1 MSRSIFQRILDL
13 KIWVRQV
20 GAIWLMLVLAWSAM
34 IYWASLE
41 QHRAA
46 IQQSIDFSNSVHQM
60 TLAGLTGMMITGTVA
75 QRAVYLDQIRQSND
89 VRDLQVIRGDALIKQ
104 FGPGLA
110 GESTPDD
117 VEREVL
123 KSKKAYYQV
132 VKEQYQGKSV
142 ENMRAVIP
150 VVASKKYL
158 GKDCLT
164 CHLVPEGTVLG
175 TVSMKIS
182 LDRANQAVWDFTW
195 KIFIV
200 AVVFSIPLLLFIYL
214 FTVRV
219 ITRPLKEMSDG
230 LHDIAEGEGDL
241 TRRLIVKSK
250 DEIGQTATL
259 FNLVMEKFSHLVRQV
274 STSANQVSAAAKQLA
289 QSAQQ
294 VADSSSQQRDK
305 SVATAAVVEE
315 MTGSIAAVAQS
326 TGQMQQMSQQSLD
339 RSHQGNESISM
350 LVGEIDQVE
359 SAVNEIASAV
369 NEFTRST
376 TSINTMTKQ
385 VKDIAEQTNLLALNA
400 AIEAARAGEQGRGF
414 AVVAD
419 EVRKLAEKSSQSA
432 SQIDTVTQALGQQSV
447 AVDKAIERGLSH
459 LRSSQDSMETV
470 AMVLSEA
477 NASVNEVGEKVSDV
491 ANIAEHQRITS
502 TEVASNVEAIAAMAE
517 ENSQAVGQTANAAHH
532 LEQLAESLQN
542 MVSRFKV

>member
-305 SVATAAVVEE
+305 SVATAAAVEE

>member
-214 FTVRV
+214 FTVHV

-305 SVATAAVVEE
+305 SVATAAAVEE

>member
-1 MSRSIFQRILDL
+1 
-13 KIWVRQV
+13 
-20 GAIWLMLVLAWSAM
+20 VL
-34 IYWASLE
+34 
-41 QHRAA
+41 
-46 IQQSIDFSNSVHQM
+46 QS
-60 TLAGLTGMMITGTVA
+60 G
-75 QRAVYLDQIRQSND
+75 
-89 VRDLQVIRGDALIKQ
+89 
-104 FGPGLA
+104 
-110 GESTPDD
+110 
-117 VEREVL
+117 
-123 KSKKAYYQV
+123 KAYYQV
-132 VKEQYQGKSV
+132 MEEKHQGKRV

-150 VVASKKYL
+150 IVASKNYL
-158 GKDCLT
+158 GKDCLM
-164 CHLVPEGTVLG
+164 CHIVPEGTVLG
-175 TVSMKIS
+175 AVSMKIS
-182 LDRANQAVWDFTW
+182 LDRANKAVWNFSW
-195 KIFIV
+195 KIFAV

-219 ITRPLKEMSDG
+219 ITKPLKEMSDG

-241 TRRLIVKSK
+241 TRRLSVNSQ

-259 FNLVMEKFSHLVRQV
+259 FNQVMEKFNHLVRQV
-274 STSANQVSAAAKQLA
+274 SESANQVSVAAKQLA
-289 QSAQQ
+289 QGAQQ

-305 SVATAAVVEE
+305 SVATAAAVEE

-326 TGQMQQMSQQSLD
+326 TEQMQKMSQQSLD

-359 SAVNEIASAV
+359 SAVKDIASAV

-376 TSINTMTKQ
+376 TSIHAMTKQ

-432 SQIDTVTQALGQQSV
+432 SQIDKVTQALGQQSV
-447 AVDKAIERGLSH
+447 AVDQAIERGLSH
-459 LRSSQDSMETV
+459 LLSSQDSMETV

-477 NASVNEVGEKVSDV
+477 NASVNEVGDKVSDV
-491 ANIAEHQRITS
+491 ANIAERQRATS
-502 TEVASNVEAIAAMAE
+502 TEVSSNVEAIAAMAE

-532 LEQLAESLQN
+532 LEQLAESLQST
-542 MVSRFKV
+542 VSRFKV

>member
-1 MSRSIFQRILDL
+1 MSRSIFQRIRDL

-20 GAIWLMLVLAWSAM
+20 GAIWLMLILAWSGM
-34 IYWASLE
+34 IYWASFE
-41 QHRAA
+41 HHRTA
-46 IQQSIDFSNSVHQM
+46 IQQSVDFSNSVHQM
-60 TLAGLTGMMITGTVA
+60 TLSGLTGMMITGTVA
-75 QRAVYLDQIRQSND
+75 QRAVYLDQIRQSDN
-89 VRDLQVIRGDALIKQ
+89 VRDLQVIRSDALIKQ

-110 GESTPDD
+110 GEANADA
-117 VEREVL
+117 VEREVMQ
-123 KSKKAYYQV
+123 SGKAYYQV
-132 VKEQYQGKSV
+132 VKEEHQGKRV

-150 VVASKKYL
+150 VVASKNYL

-164 CHLVPEGTVLG
+164 CHTVPEGTVLG
-175 TVSMKIS
+175 AVSMKVS
-182 LDRANQAVWDFTW
+182 LDKANQAVWAFTW
-195 KIFIV
+195 KIFAV
-200 AVVFSIPLLLFIYL
+200 AVVLSIPLLLFIYL

-241 TRRLIVKSK
+241 RRRLSANSQ

-259 FNLVMEKFSHLVRQV
+259 FNQVMEKFSDLVRQV
-274 STSANQVSAAAKQLA
+274 SESANHVSVAAKQLA
-289 QSAQQ
+289 QGAQQ

-305 SVATAAVVEE
+305 SVATAAAVEE

-326 TGQMQQMSQQSLD
+326 TGQMQQMSQQSLE

-350 LVGEIDQVE
+350 LLGEIDEVE
-359 SAVNEIASAV
+359 SAVKEIASAV

-432 SQIDTVTQALGQQSV
+432 SQIDKVTQALGQQSV
-447 AVDKAIERGLSH
+447 AVDQAIERGLSH
-459 LRSSQDSMETV
+459 LLTSQDSMETV

-477 NASVNEVGEKVSDV
+477 NASVNEVGSKVSDV
-491 ANIAEHQRITS
+491 AHIAERQLATS
-502 TEVASNVEAIAAMAE
+502 SEVSSNVEAIAAMAE
-517 ENSQAVGQTANAAHH
+517 ENSQAVGQTANAARH

-542 MVSRFKV
+542 TVSRFKV